1 MMDSFRCSSPKREM
15 EYLTLQ
21 LDGIME
27 FGPGNANSSS
37 SLTNEAAFEQL
48 LRLAAS
54 YNSQQ
59 SPASL
64 AADDVRANAR
74 KNPIAADIELRAYQL
89 FLQRGAAHG
98 NDLDDWL
105 TAERQVLAGLKK
117 DSLRVAL
124 AFGLQK

>member
-1 MMDSFRCSSPKREM
+1 M
-15 EYLTLQ
+15 EYFTLP
-21 LDGIME
+21 LDGVME
-27 FGPGNANSSS
+27 LGPGSSS
-37 SLTNEAAFEQL
+37 GFSSTSSNEAAFEQL

-54 YNSQQ
+54 YSAQQ
-59 SPASL
+59 SLASL
-64 AADDVRANAR
+64 AADDARAKAR
-74 KNPIAADIELRAYQL
+74 KNPIAADIELRAYQM

-124 AFGLQK
+124 AFGLLK

>member
-1 MMDSFRCSSPKREM
+1 MMDSFSSSSPKPEM
-15 EYLTLQ
+15 EYFTLQ

-27 FGPGNANSSS
+27 FGPSSSNSSS

-54 YNSQQ
+54 YSSQQ

-64 AADDVRANAR
+64 AADDARAKAR
-74 KNPIAADIELRAYQL
+74 KNPIAADIELRAYQI

-124 AFGLQK
+124 AFGLRK

>member
-1 MMDSFRCSSPKREM
+1 MMDLFRCSSPKLEM

-27 FGPGNANSSS
+27 FGPSNSDSSS

-54 YNSQQ
+54 YSAQQ
-59 SPASL
+59 SLASL
-64 AADDVRANAR
+64 AADDVRAKAR
-74 KNPIAADIELRAYQL
+74 KNPIAADIELRAYQI

-124 AFGLQK
+124 AFGLRK

>member
-1 MMDSFRCSSPKREM
+1 M
-15 EYLTLQ
+15 EYLTIQ

-27 FGPGNANSSS
+27 FGGSDSNYSSS
-37 SLTNEAAFEQL
+37 SANEAAFEQL

-54 YNSQQ
+54 YSSQQ
-59 SPASL
+59 SLASP
-64 AADDVRANAR
+64 AADDARAKAR
-74 KNPIAADIELRAYQL
+74 KNPIAADIELRAYQM

-98 NDLDDWL
+98 HDVDDWL

-124 AFGLQK
+124 AFGLRK

>member
-1 MMDSFRCSSPKREM
+1 MMDSFPSSSQKPEM
-15 EYLTLQ
+15 EYLSLQ

-27 FGPGNANSSS
+27 FGGSNFDSSS

-48 LRLAAS
+48 LRLAAAYS
-54 YNSQQ
+54 SQQ
-59 SPASL
+59 SLASG
-64 AADDVRANAR
+64 AAGDPRAKAR
-74 KNPIAADIELRAYQL
+74 KNPIAADIELRAYQM

-98 NDLDDWL
+98 YDVEDWL

-124 AFGLQK
+124 AFGLRK

>member
-64 AADDVRANAR
+64 AADDARAKLR
-74 KNPIAADIELRAYQL
+74 KNPIAADIEVRAYQL

>member
-1 MMDSFRCSSPKREM
+1 M
-15 EYLTLQ
+15 EYLTLP

-27 FGPGNANSSS
+27 FGPGNSDSSS
-37 SLTNEAAFEQL
+37 SLTREAAFEQL

-54 YNSQQ
+54 YGSQQ
-59 SPASL
+59 SLASL
-64 AADDVRANAR
+64 AADGARAKAR
-74 KNPIAADIELRAYQL
+74 KNPIAADIELRAYQI
-89 FLQRGAAHG
+89 FLQRGSAHG

-124 AFGLQK
+124 AFGLHK

>member
-1 MMDSFRCSSPKREM
+1 MDSFRCLSLKREM
-15 EYLTLQ
+15 EYLTLH

-27 FGPGNANSSS
+27 FGGSNSNSSS
-37 SLTNEAAFEQL
+37 SLTNGAAFEQL

-54 YNSQQ
+54 YSSQQ
-59 SPASL
+59 SRASL
-64 AADDVRANAR
+64 AADDARAEAR

-98 NDLDDWL
+98 HDVEDWL

-124 AFGLQK
+124 AFGLLK